1 MLKEMRLDKPCFLVK
16 ALALALRLAQDKVP
30 AATKP
35 LAAAD
40 CRDAAALEALNAAF
54 LAE

>member
-1 MLKEMRLDKPCFLVK
+1 VRAGGGRVCL
-16 ALALALRLAQDKVP
+16 